1 MPEIIEKNDRSPD
14 GDETTTSH
22 MAFLSRA
29 FHSICLVCVCV
40 SRTRQPQLRTPQL
53 NLYKPDKLC
62 LNSFRV
68 VPWRCY
74 YYSRLFALRFSSFSD
89 ASTFSRQWHCYR
101 KRTAQSGREHPHHR
115 TLFCTHI
122 QNEVPFT
129 LHFVVIF
136 CRFFFLLVLCVLTL
150 SLEIYASTINFACT
164 TFYIDFE
171 RMPFFAWTNTTH
183 TICGHHFS
191 RA

>member
-74 YYSRLFALRFSSFSD
+74 YYSRFFALRFSSFSD

-115 TLFCTHI
+115 TLFCIHI

-136 CRFFFLLVLCVLTL
+136 CRFFFSCSVCLDFVPRNLCFDNKFCMHDIL
-150 SLEIYASTINFACT
+150 Y
-164 TFYIDFE
+164 
-171 RMPFFAWTNTTH
+171 
-183 TICGHHFS
+183 
-191 RA
+191 

>member
-1 MPEIIEKNDRSPD
+1 MPELIEKNDRSPD

-22 MAFLSRA
+22 MAFLPRA

-74 YYSRLFALRFSSFSD
+74 YYARFFALRFSSFSD

-115 TLFCTHI
+115 TLFCIHI